1 MPGDPFVILSGDTGT
16 EISAYSEE
24 QIEKYKSYYGLD
36 KPLGNQYLDY
46 MKNLC
51 KGNLGYSIYYNDMV
65 KNIVKARLKWTFVLV
80 LSSIFISFILGTL
93 IGTLSAFNQ
102 NTGLDKILY
111 GFFMTL
117 SEIPDF
123 LLGIVFL
130 FILAGRL
137 NLFPLSGAVTEFKNY
152 NSSGEKFLDI
162 IYHAALPII
171 TLTISRL
178 GEFYLVARNSAVFVI
193 SKEYI
198 KTAKGKGLGKKQLY
212 LNISLGILF
221 YL

>member
-1 MPGDPFVILSGDTGT
+1 M
-16 EISAYSEE
+16 
-24 QIEKYKSYYGLD
+24 
-36 KPLGNQYLDY
+36 
-46 MKNLC
+46 
-51 KGNLGYSIYYNDMV
+51 
-65 KNIVKARLKWTFVLV
+65 
-80 LSSIFISFILGTL
+80 
-93 IGTLSAFNQ
+93 
-102 NTGLDKILY
+102 
-111 GFFMTL
+111 
-117 SEIPDF
+117 
-123 LLGIVFL
+123 
-130 FILAGRL
+130 